1 MAVCVQWSSSEKL
14 YSTLHLIREI
24 GIDEMASDVEKTL
37 VSELEHCK
45 FSIQLDDYHKG
56 HAKSVTIFQCL
67 GNYLKEHNVPLR
79 NITAV
84 ASDGAPAMISH
95 YRGFTTLFKEAVP
108 EGM

>member
-1 MAVCVQWSSSEKL
+1 
-14 YSTLHLIREI
+14 
-24 GIDEMASDVEKTL
+24 MASDVEKTL
-37 VSELEHCK
+37 VSELEHCNVK
-45 FSIQLDDYHKG
+45 CILDEILFASYHKG
-56 HAKSVTIFQCL
+56 DAKSVTIFQCL